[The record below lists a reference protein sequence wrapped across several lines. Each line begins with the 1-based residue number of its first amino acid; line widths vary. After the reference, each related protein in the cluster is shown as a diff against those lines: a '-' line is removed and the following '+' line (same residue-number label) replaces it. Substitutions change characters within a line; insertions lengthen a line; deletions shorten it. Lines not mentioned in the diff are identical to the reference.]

1 VSEQLLDERL
11 AKLEQARSWSPRL
24 VSKLESHIR
33 AAEDEGLFRINPFT
47 LAREKNVPLNEFI
60 DVLLYAS
67 AYGLFSLDWLL
78 LCPQCSCVV
87 ESFRSL
93 EGVHNHYHCKLCQMD
108 YEAALDDYIA
118 VTFTVSPEIGQ
129 TVNIAA
135 RVQHLADADEIY
147 LSESVYEAEGVKPQL
162 EPLAVDSTLAR
173 LKGIQQDMRVYRI
186 APARAMPAPNSN
198 P

>member
-1 VSEQLLDERL
+1 MVAVVSEQLLDERL

-67 AYGLFSLDWLL
+67 AYGLFSMDWLL

-93 EGVHNHYHCKLCQMD
+93 DGVHNHHHCKLCQMD

-118 VTFTVSPEIGQ
+118 GTFTVSPEIRE
-129 TVNIAA
+129 IAFHHPERLSA
-135 RVQHLADADEIY
+135 RDYFFKVSGTRDGVMPEPQPSGPRADPEDRRPQGRRHCRH
-147 LSESVYEAEGVKPQL
+147 AE
-162 EPLAVDSTLAR
+162 
-173 LKGIQQDMRVYRI
+173 
-186 APARAMPAPNSN
+186 
-198 P
+198 